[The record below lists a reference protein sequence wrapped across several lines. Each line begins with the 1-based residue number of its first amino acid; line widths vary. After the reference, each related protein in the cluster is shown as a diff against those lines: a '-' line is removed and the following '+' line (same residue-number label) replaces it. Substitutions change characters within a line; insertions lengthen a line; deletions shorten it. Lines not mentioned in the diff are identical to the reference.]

1 MAWSKG
7 QHVPRPGQPAAH
19 RRRRQPRSM
28 PQPLPARGDPNPD
41 HLFVADGGGQCP
53 GRAGGRTRKK
63 EGPMGRLNQLP
74 SSHSPRGERKLPSRA
89 PLPAAVPV
97 SVLALALTAVT
108 TLVVT
113 GATRAPDARALAAGT
128 ALDTPGLAHLV
139 ARCIALGGQ
148 FGLVGT
154 GLILTAAAV
163 AWHRRVW
170 RPLLVPLAALAA
182 LNAATARPEARHR
195 AHGAPRGHRPGLRG
209 RLVLSFRARRERH
222 RLPAP
227 PRGRGLPQRPAR
239 RRPTRVVAAGA
250 GDGGHGGRGRRGRTG
265 DGRAGL
271 PLGQRRGRR
280 MAARP
285 GRSPARPAGAP
296 AASSRRGAHPG
307 VRATSDSGP
316 DRAPARPAVTVA
328 AAGPGCAARASW
340 PAALRRGLL
349 HWSSA
354 SRPSGPWAAWTGLAP
369 AQCRSRSTQ
378 TSTVAA
384 GEAASTS
391 ECPATVT

>member
-63 EGPMGRLNQLP
+63 EGPMGRLNQLPSSHLRLNQLP

-182 LNAATARPEARHR
+182 LNAAALALKLATGRTAPHAGIDLVFAGGWSYPSGHAVNATVCLPLLVAVGYRNARS
-195 AHGAPRGHRPGLRG
+195 GAD
-209 RLVLSFRARRERH
+209 RREW
-222 RLPAP
+222 
-227 PRGRGLPQRPAR
+227 
-239 RRPTRVVAAGA
+239 
-250 GDGGHGGRGRRGRTG
+250 
-265 DGRAGL
+265 
-271 PLGQRRGRR
+271 
-280 MAARP
+280 
-285 GRSPARPAGAP
+285 SP
-296 AASSRRGAHPG
+296 
-307 VRATSDSGP
+307 SGP
-316 DRAPARPAVTVA
+316 DRA
-328 AAGPGCAARASW
+328 
-340 PAALRRGLL
+340 LR
-349 HWSSA
+349 
-354 SRPSGPWAAWTGLAP
+354 
-369 AQCRSRSTQ
+369 
-378 TSTVAA
+378 
-384 GEAASTS
+384 
-391 ECPATVT
+391 

>member
-19 RRRRQPRSM
+19 RRRRQPRSS
-28 PQPLPARGDPNPD
+28 PTLPARGDPNLD
-41 HLFVADGGGQCP
+41 HLFGADGGGQCP

-182 LNAATARPEARHR
+182 LNAATLALKLATGRTAPHAGIDLVFAGGWSYPSGHAVNATVCLPLLVAVGYRNARS
-195 AHGAPRGHRPGLRG
+195 GAD
-209 RLVLSFRARRERH
+209 RREW
-222 RLPAP
+222 
-227 PRGRGLPQRPAR
+227 
-239 RRPTRVVAAGA
+239 
-250 GDGGHGGRGRRGRTG
+250 
-265 DGRAGL
+265 
-271 PLGQRRGRR
+271 
-280 MAARP
+280 
-285 GRSPARPAGAP
+285 SP
-296 AASSRRGAHPG
+296 
-307 VRATSDSGP
+307 SGP
-316 DRAPARPAVTVA
+316 DRA
-328 AAGPGCAARASW
+328 
-340 PAALRRGLL
+340 LR
-349 HWSSA
+349 
-354 SRPSGPWAAWTGLAP
+354 
-369 AQCRSRSTQ
+369 
-378 TSTVAA
+378 
-384 GEAASTS
+384 
-391 ECPATVT
+391 